1 MCLPLLPSAI
11 AGYITLI
18 TFCAIPLF
26 FITLLTLFLMWRHKK
41 ERYILLF
48 LLALSLTYLH
58 PYIPLTSFY
67 FSSLEERQVPG
78 TLTVV
83 SWNADNF
90 QLSEDTLRAAVQTIT
105 HQHPDII
112 CLQERPHTSLLDIA
126 KIKSALHDYPYMVT
140 NSRED
145 EILNV
150 IVFSRF
156 PLSHPQS
163 HYFTHTFNKY
173 LSVDVHLPQTISP
186 KIPRLRL
193 YDIHLQTTGL
203 NDHEDGST
211 GSFWQRILLPFRANS
226 IVRNRQAD
234 HIAADIARSP
244 YPVIVCGDFNDI
256 RTSYAYRTV
265 ANRLED
271 TYGGLATSYT
281 YHIASLSQRL
291 AKITHCNTVP
301 VKIDHILVSS
311 PLRPSFYEQP
321 SFSSGDHRIQCAVIR
336 IPQ

>member
-18 TFCAIPLF
+18 SFCAIPLC

-41 ERYILLF
+41 ERYILLC

-58 PYIPLTSFY
+58 PYIPLTSSH

-105 HQHPDII
+105 HLHPDII

-226 IVRNRQAD
+226 IVRKIISRPILPG
-234 HIAADIARSP
+234 HPIP
-244 YPVIVCGDFNDI
+244 LLYVV
-256 RTSYAYRTV
+256 TSMISAHLMPTAMWQIGWKILTV
-265 ANRLED
+265 DWLPLTPIISHPCHNVW
-271 TYGGLATSYT
+271 
-281 YHIASLSQRL
+281 QRL
-291 AKITHCNTVP
+291 PIA
-301 VKIDHILVSS
+301 
-311 PLRPSFYEQP
+311 
-321 SFSSGDHRIQCAVIR
+321 
-336 IPQ
+336 IPFL

>member
-18 TFCAIPLF
+18 SFCAIPLF

-58 PYIPLTSFY
+58 PYIPLTSFH
-67 FSSLEERQVPG
+67 FLSLEERQVPG

-105 HQHPDII
+105 HLHPDII

-126 KIKSALHDYPYMVT
+126 KIKSALHDYLYMVT

-173 LSVDVHLPQTISP
+173 LSVDVHLPQTISSKP
-186 KIPRLRL
+186 WGKTMISL
-193 YDIHLQTTGL
+193 IQ
-203 NDHEDGST
+203 
-211 GSFWQRILLPFRANS
+211 
-226 IVRNRQAD
+226 
-234 HIAADIARSP
+234 ARSSGTSLI
-244 YPVIVCGDFNDI
+244 YRYLDI
-256 RTSYAYRTV
+256 YSVLPISTPA
-265 ANRLED
+265 
-271 TYGGLATSYT
+271 
-281 YHIASLSQRL
+281 I
-291 AKITHCNTVP
+291 
-301 VKIDHILVSS
+301 SS
-311 PLRPSFYEQP
+311 W
-321 SFSSGDHRIQCAVIR
+321 IQSAMTMMKSW
-336 IPQ
+336 